1 METLPRWPPE
11 SALESTSNITNI
23 LIPQWRITIMNYFN
37 DIFVEFP
44 VKLRQKLS
52 AMGISA
58 DLPTTCTEVKN
69 LVNSSTHVGSHSLC
83 V

>member
-1 METLPRWPPE
+1 MFGGMAAWPRWPPE

-23 LIPQWRITIMNYFN
+23 LIPQWRIAIMNYFN

-58 DLPTTCTEVKN
+58 DLPTTCNT
-69 LVNSSTHVGSHSLC
+69 
-83 V
+83 